1 MRKVGIVFGILVV
14 VIIIGVAVFAAT
26 FDVNR
31 YRGRIQAELEHRL
44 DRKVSLGPMH
54 LSVLPPRFQVQN
66 LAIAEDPKFP
76 NSKPFVQA
84 DQLDVSV
91 KLMPLFRKSI
101 EVDSLKLQRPTVE
114 LVKNQL
120 GVWNFSSLGANT
132 PKASGSKSE
141 FSLSEL
147 AIKDGLVAI
156 TDLQRKQPRTVYD
169 HIDGTLNDFAPGQ
182 PFAVQVAAHMPGA
195 GSQEIRLDGQ
205 GGPIAQD
212 PATTPFN
219 GTLDLKGVGIAGLQ
233 KFLNNP
239 ALENSDGVL
248 SGQTKVNSES
258 GKLAATG
265 QMNIQ
270 NARVH
275 GVDVGYPITADYDLS
290 DDLKNDLLTITKGTL
305 KLGQTPLSIHGTVN
319 TRPTPAQMDLNVKAS
334 DVSIAEAA
342 RLASAFGV
350 AFGPGTTVNGRV
362 NADIQARGA
371 ANKPALNGTISG
383 RDIQVTG
390 KEIPQPVQVKAVN
403 LALTPNEIR
412 SDQFNVTSG
421 NTTMATLLS
430 LKQYTSNSP
439 IIDATVKAPN
449 ATLPE
454 VLSIARAYGVSG
466 LDKISGLG
474 TINLNGRITGPVKSI
489 TSADILRV
497 LNGAANLNF
506 NNVRLNG
513 TDIAHQLATIA
524 GFARPGESDHGFTNI
539 SRMTGNIVVTNG
551 VARTNDLQALLDI
564 GNIGATG
571 TANLVTQALNLSVSA
586 VISKAMSQQVG
597 GTSIGGYM
605 NTALANNQGEIV
617 IPVLVTGTF
626 QNPRFAPDLQK
637 LAQMKLKG
645 LVPNF
650 NNPGGAASGI
660 LGNLLGQK
668 GNQAQQPQQQQQQQ
682 QQQQNG
688 VQQLLGLFGKKPPQ
702 KNPPP
707 PPPK

>member
-14 VIIIGVAVFAAT
+14 VVIIGAAIFAAT

-31 YRGRIQAELEHRL
+31 YRGRIQSELEHRL
-44 DRKVSLGPMH
+44 DRKVTLGPMH
-54 LSVLPPRFQVQN
+54 LSLLPPRFQVQN
-66 LAIAEDPKFP
+66 IAIAEDPKFP
-76 NSKPFVQA
+76 NPKPFVQA

-91 KLMPLFRKSI
+91 KLMPLFSKSI
-101 EVDSLKLQRPTVE
+101 EIDSLQLQRPTVE
-114 LVKNQL
+114 LVKNQS
-120 GVWNFSSLGANT
+120 GVWNFSSLGANA
-132 PKASGSKSE
+132 PKTSGSKSE
-141 FSLSEL
+141 FSLSKL
-147 AIKDGLVAI
+147 AIQDGLVAV
-156 TDLQRKQPRTVYD
+156 TDLEKRQPRTVYD
-169 HIDGTLNDFAPGQ
+169 HIDGTLKDFAPGQ
-182 PFAVQVAAHMPGA
+182 PFAVQVAARMPGA
-195 GSQEIRLDGQ
+195 GNQEVRLQGK

-212 PATTPFN
+212 PASTPFQ
-219 GTLDLKGVGIAGLQ
+219 GTLDLNGVGIAGLQ
-233 KFLNNP
+233 RFLNNP
-239 ALENSDGVL
+239 ALENSDGIL
-248 SGQTKVNSES
+248 SGQTNIQSES
-258 GKLAATG
+258 GKLSATG

-270 NARVH
+270 SARVH

-290 DDLKNDLLTITKGTL
+290 DDLKNDLLTITRGTL
-305 KLGQTPLSIHGTVN
+305 KLGQTPLALHGTVN
-319 TRPTPAQMDLNVKAS
+319 TKPTPPQIDLNVKAS

-371 ANKPALNGTISG
+371 ASKPALNGTISG

-390 KEIPQPVQVKAVN
+390 KEIPQPVQIKAVN

-412 SDQFNVTSG
+412 SGQFNVTSG
-421 NTTMATLLS
+421 NTTMSTLFS
-430 LKQYTSNSP
+430 LRQYTSNSP

-466 LDKISGLG
+466 LDRISGLG
-474 TINLNGRITGPVKSI
+474 TINIDGRITGPVKSI
-489 TSADILRV
+489 TSEDVLRV
-497 LNGAANLNF
+497 LNGSANLNF

-513 TDIAHQLATIA
+513 TDIAHQLAAIA
-524 GFARPGESDHGFTNI
+524 GFARPGEGDHGFTNI
-539 SRMTGNIVVTNG
+539 SRMTGNILVTNG
-551 VARTNDLQALLDI
+551 VAHTNNLQALLDV
-564 GNIGATG
+564 GNVSATG
-571 TANLVTQALNLSVSA
+571 TANLVTEALNLSVSA
-586 VISKAMSQQVG
+586 VLSKAMSQQVG

-626 QNPRFAPDLQK
+626 KNPRFAPDLQK

-650 NNPGGAASGI
+650 ENPGGAASGI
-660 LGNLLGQK
+660 LGTLLGQK
-668 GNQAQQPQQQQQQQ
+668 GNQTQQPQQQQQQQ
-682 QQQQNG
+682 QPG
-688 VQQLLGLFGKKPPQ
+688 VQQLLDLFGKKPQ

>member
-14 VIIIGVAVFAAT
+14 VVIIGVAIFAAT

-31 YRGRIQAELEHRL
+31 YRGRIQSELEQRL
-44 DRKVSLGPMH
+44 GRKVTLGQMH
-54 LSVLPPRFQVQN
+54 LSLLPPRFQVQSI
-66 LAIAEDPKFP
+66 AIAEDPKFP
-76 NSKPFVQA
+76 NPKPFVQA

-91 KLMPLFRKSI
+91 KLMPLLSKSI
-101 EVDSLKLQRPTVE
+101 EIDSLKLQRPTVE

-120 GVWNFSSLGANT
+120 GVWNFASLGGNAPT
-132 PKASGSKSE
+132 QASGSKSQ

-147 AIKDGLVAI
+147 AIQDGLVAI
-156 TDLQRKQPRTVYD
+156 TDLQKRQPRTVYD

-182 PFAVQVAAHMPGA
+182 PFAVQVAARMPGA
-195 GSQEIRLDGQ
+195 GNQEVRLQGK

-212 PATTPFN
+212 PAATPFQ

-233 KFLNNP
+233 HFLNNP
-239 ALENSDGVL
+239 ALVDSDGTL
-248 SGQTKVNSES
+248 SGQTKIQSES
-258 GKLAATG
+258 GKLAASG

-290 DDLKNDLLTITKGTL
+290 DDLKNDLLTITKGTI
-305 KLGQTPLSIHGTVN
+305 KLGQTPLSVHGTVN

-383 RDIQVTG
+383 RDIQITG
-390 KEIPQPVQVKAVN
+390 KEIPQPVQIKAVN

-412 SDQFNVTSG
+412 SGQFNVTSG
-421 NTTMATLLS
+421 NTTMSTLLS

-439 IIDATVKAPN
+439 VIDATVKAPN

-466 LDKISGLG
+466 LDRISGLG
-474 TINLNGRITGPVKSI
+474 TINLDGRITGPVKSI
-489 TSADILRV
+489 TSEDILRV
-497 LNGAANLNF
+497 LNGSANLNF
-506 NNVRLNG
+506 NNVRLTG

-551 VARTNDLQALLDI
+551 VARTNNLQALLDV

-571 TANLVTQALNLSVSA
+571 TANLVTEALNLSVSA
-586 VISKAMSQQVG
+586 VLSKAMSQQVG

-626 QNPRFAPDLQK
+626 KNPRFAPDLQK

-650 NNPGGAASGI
+650 NDPGGAASGI
-660 LGNLLGQK
+660 LGTLLGQK
-668 GNQAQQPQQQQQQQ
+668 GNQTQQPQQQQQPE
-682 QQQQNG
+682 QNG
-688 VQQLLGLFGKKPPQ
+688 VQQILGLFGKKPQP

>member
-1 MRKVGIVFGILVV
+1 MRKVGMVFGILVV
-14 VIIIGVAVFAAT
+14 VVIVGVAIFAAT

-54 LSVLPPRFQVQN
+54 LSLLPPRFQVQN

-101 EVDSLKLQRPTVE
+101 EVDSLNLQRPTVE

-212 PATTPFN
+212 PAATPFH

-248 SGQTKVNSES
+248 SGQTKINSES

-265 QMNIQ
+265 EMSIQ

-290 DDLKNDLLTITKGTL
+290 DDVKNDLLTITKGTL

-319 TRPTPAQMDLNVKAS
+319 NRPTPAQMDLNVKAS

-350 AFGPGTTVNGRV
+350 AFGPGTKV
-362 NADIQARGA
+362 
-371 ANKPALNGTISG
+371 
-383 RDIQVTG
+383 
-390 KEIPQPVQVKAVN
+390 
-403 LALTPNEIR
+403 
-412 SDQFNVTSG
+412 
-421 NTTMATLLS
+421 
-430 LKQYTSNSP
+430 
-439 IIDATVKAPN
+439 
-449 ATLPE
+449 
-454 VLSIARAYGVSG
+454 
-466 LDKISGLG
+466 
-474 TINLNGRITGPVKSI
+474 
-489 TSADILRV
+489 
-497 LNGAANLNF
+497 
-506 NNVRLNG
+506 
-513 TDIAHQLATIA
+513 
-524 GFARPGESDHGFTNI
+524 
-539 SRMTGNIVVTNG
+539 
-551 VARTNDLQALLDI
+551 
-564 GNIGATG
+564 
-571 TANLVTQALNLSVSA
+571 
-586 VISKAMSQQVG
+586 
-597 GTSIGGYM
+597 
-605 NTALANNQGEIV
+605 
-617 IPVLVTGTF
+617 
-626 QNPRFAPDLQK
+626 
-637 LAQMKLKG
+637 
-645 LVPNF
+645 
-650 NNPGGAASGI
+650 
-660 LGNLLGQK
+660 
-668 GNQAQQPQQQQQQQ
+668 
-682 QQQQNG
+682 
-688 VQQLLGLFGKKPPQ
+688 
-702 KNPPP
+702 
-707 PPPK
+707 

>member
-1 MRKVGIVFGILVV
+1 
-14 VIIIGVAVFAAT
+14 
-26 FDVNR
+26 
-31 YRGRIQAELEHRL
+31 
-44 DRKVSLGPMH
+44 
-54 LSVLPPRFQVQN
+54 
-66 LAIAEDPKFP
+66 
-76 NSKPFVQA
+76 
-84 DQLDVSV
+84 
-91 KLMPLFRKSI
+91 
-101 EVDSLKLQRPTVE
+101 
-114 LVKNQL
+114 
-120 GVWNFSSLGANT
+120 
-132 PKASGSKSE
+132 
-141 FSLSEL
+141 
-147 AIKDGLVAI
+147 
-156 TDLQRKQPRTVYD
+156 
-169 HIDGTLNDFAPGQ
+169 
-182 PFAVQVAAHMPGA
+182 
-195 GSQEIRLDGQ
+195 
-205 GGPIAQD
+205 
-212 PATTPFN
+212 
-219 GTLDLKGVGIAGLQ
+219 VGIAGLQ
-233 KFLNNP
+233 HFLNNP
-239 ALENSDGVL
+239 ALTDSDGTL
-248 SGQTKVNSES
+248 SGQTKIQSDS
-258 GKLAATG
+258 GKLSASG

-275 GVDVGYPITADYDLS
+275 GVNVGYPITADYDLS
-290 DDLKNDLLTITKGTL
+290 DDLKNDLLTITKGTI
-305 KLGQTPLSIHGTVN
+305 KLGQTPLSVHGTVN

-371 ANKPALNGTISG
+371 ADKPALNGTISG

-390 KEIPQPVQVKAVN
+390 KDIAQPVQVKAVN

-421 NTTMATLLS
+421 NTTMSTLLS

-489 TSADILRV
+489 TSDDILRV

-524 GFARPGESDHGFTNI
+524 GFAKGDQGFTNI
-539 SRMTGNIVVTNG
+539 SRMTGNIAVTNG

-586 VISKAMSQQVG
+586 VLSKAMSQQVG
-597 GTSIGGYM
+597 GTGIGGYM

-626 QNPRFAPDLQK
+626 KNPRFAPDLQK

-668 GNQAQQPQQQQQQQ
+668 GNQTQQPQQP
-682 QQQQNG
+682 QQQNG
-688 VQQLLGLFGKKPPQ
+688 VQQILGLFGKKPQP

>member
-14 VIIIGVAVFAAT
+14 VVIIGAAIFAAT

-31 YRGRIQAELEHRL
+31 YRGRIQSELERRL
-44 DRKVSLGPMH
+44 DRKVTLGPMH
-54 LSVLPPRFQVQN
+54 LSLLPPRFRVQN
-66 LAIAEDPKFP
+66 IAIAEDPKFP
-76 NSKPFVQA
+76 NPKPFVQA

-91 KLMPLFRKSI
+91 KLMPLFSKSI
-101 EVDSLKLQRPTVE
+101 EIDSLQLQRPTVE
-114 LVKNQL
+114 LVKNQS
-120 GVWNFSSLGANT
+120 GVWNFSSLGANA
-132 PKASGSKSE
+132 PKTSGSKSE
-141 FSLSEL
+141 FSLSKL
-147 AIKDGLVAI
+147 AIQDGLVAV
-156 TDLQRKQPRTVYD
+156 TDLEKRQPRTVYD
-169 HIDGTLNDFAPGQ
+169 HIDGTLKDFAPGQ
-182 PFAVQVAAHMPGA
+182 PFAVQVAARMPGA
-195 GSQEIRLDGQ
+195 GNQEVRLQGK

-212 PATTPFN
+212 PASTPFQ
-219 GTLDLKGVGIAGLQ
+219 GTLDLNGVGIAGLQ
-233 KFLNNP
+233 RFLNNP
-239 ALENSDGVL
+239 ALENSDGIL
-248 SGQTKVNSES
+248 SGQTNIQSES
-258 GKLAATG
+258 GKLSATG

-270 NARVH
+270 SARVH

-290 DDLKNDLLTITKGTL
+290 DDLKNDLLTITRGTL
-305 KLGQTPLSIHGTVN
+305 KLGQTPLALHGTVN
-319 TRPTPAQMDLNVKAS
+319 TKPTPPQIDLNVKAS

-371 ANKPALNGTISG
+371 ASKPALNGTISG

-390 KEIPQPVQVKAVN
+390 KEIPQPVQIKAVN

-412 SDQFNVTSG
+412 SGQFNVTSG
-421 NTTMATLLS
+421 NTTMSTLFS
-430 LKQYTSNSP
+430 LRQYTSNSP

-466 LDKISGLG
+466 LDRISGLG
-474 TINLNGRITGPVKSI
+474 TINIDGRITGPVKSI
-489 TSADILRV
+489 TSEDVLRV
-497 LNGAANLNF
+497 LNGSANLNF

-513 TDIAHQLATIA
+513 TDIAHQLAAIA
-524 GFARPGESDHGFTNI
+524 GFARPGEGDHGFTNI
-539 SRMTGNIVVTNG
+539 SRMTGNILVTNG
-551 VARTNDLQALLDI
+551 VAHTNNLQALLDV
-564 GNIGATG
+564 GNVSATG
-571 TANLVTQALNLSVSA
+571 TANLVTEALNLSVSA
-586 VISKAMSQQVG
+586 VLSKAMSQQVG

-626 QNPRFAPDLQK
+626 KNPRFAPDLQK

-650 NNPGGAASGI
+650 ENPGGAASGI
-660 LGNLLGQK
+660 LGTLLGQK
-668 GNQAQQPQQQQQQQ
+668 GNQTQQPQQQQQQQ
-682 QQQQNG
+682 QPG
-688 VQQLLGLFGKKPPQ
+688 VQQLLDLFGKKPQ

>member
-14 VIIIGVAVFAAT
+14 VVIIGVAIFAAT

-31 YRGRIQAELEHRL
+31 YRGRIQSELEQRL
-44 DRKVSLGPMH
+44 GRKVTLGQMH

-66 LAIAEDPKFP
+66 IAIAEDPKFP
-76 NSKPFVQA
+76 NPKPFVQA

-91 KLMPLFRKSI
+91 KLMPLFSKSI
-101 EVDSLKLQRPTVE
+101 EIDSLKLQRPTVE

-120 GVWNFSSLGANT
+120 GVWNFASVGANA
-132 PKASGSKSE
+132 PQSSGSKSE

-147 AIKDGLVAI
+147 AIQDGLVAI
-156 TDLQRKQPRTVYD
+156 TDLQKKQPRTVYD

-182 PFAVQVAAHMPGA
+182 PFAVQVAARMPGA
-195 GSQEIRLDGQ
+195 GNQEIRLQGK

-212 PATTPFN
+212 PASTPFQ

-233 KFLNNP
+233 HFLNNP
-239 ALENSDGVL
+239 ALADSDGTL
-248 SGQTKVNSES
+248 SGQTKIQSDS
-258 GKLAATG
+258 GKLSATG
-265 QMNIQ
+265 QMSIQ

-290 DDLKNDLLTITKGTL
+290 DDLKNDLLTITKGTI
-305 KLGQTPLSIHGTVN
+305 KLGQTPLAVHGTVN
-319 TRPTPAQMDLNVKAS
+319 TRPTPAQMDLNVKAN

-383 RDIQVTG
+383 RDIQVRG

-421 NTTMATLLS
+421 NTTMSTLLS

-489 TSADILRV
+489 TSDDILRV

-524 GFARPGESDHGFTNI
+524 GFAKTDQGFTNI
-539 SRMTGNIVVTNG
+539 SRMTGNIAVTNG

-586 VISKAMSQQVG
+586 VLSKAMSQQVG
-597 GTSIGGYM
+597 GTGIGGYM

-626 QNPRFAPDLQK
+626 KNPRFAPDLQK

-668 GNQAQQPQQQQQQQ
+668 GNQTQQPQQQQ

-688 VQQLLGLFGKKPPQ
+688 VQQILGLFGKKPQP

>member
-14 VIIIGVAVFAAT
+14 VVIIGAAIFAAT

-31 YRGRIQAELEHRL
+31 YRGRIQSELERRL
-44 DRKVSLGPMH
+44 DRKVTLGPMH
-54 LSVLPPRFQVQN
+54 LSLLPPRFQVQN
-66 LAIAEDPKFP
+66 IAIAEDPKFP
-76 NSKPFVQA
+76 NPKPFVQA

-91 KLMPLFRKSI
+91 KLMPLFSKSI
-101 EVDSLKLQRPTVE
+101 EIDSLQLQRPTVE
-114 LVKNQL
+114 LVKNQS
-120 GVWNFSSLGANT
+120 GVWNFSSLGANA
-132 PKASGSKSE
+132 PKTSGSKSE
-141 FSLSEL
+141 FSLSKL
-147 AIKDGLVAI
+147 AIQDGLVAV
-156 TDLQRKQPRTVYD
+156 TDLEKRQPRTVYD
-169 HIDGTLNDFAPGQ
+169 HIDGTLKDFAPGQ
-182 PFAVQVAAHMPGA
+182 PFAVQVAARMPGA
-195 GSQEIRLDGQ
+195 GNQEVRLQGK

-212 PATTPFN
+212 PASTPFQ
-219 GTLDLKGVGIAGLQ
+219 GTLDLNGVGIAGLQ
-233 KFLNNP
+233 RFLNNP
-239 ALENSDGVL
+239 ALENSDGTL
-248 SGQTKVNSES
+248 SGQTKIQSES
-258 GKLAATG
+258 GKLSASG

-290 DDLKNDLLTITKGTL
+290 DDLKNDLLTITRGTL
-305 KLGQTPLSIHGTVN
+305 KLGQTPLALHGTVN
-319 TRPTPAQMDLNVKAS
+319 TKPTPPQIDLNVKAS

-371 ANKPALNGTISG
+371 ASKPALNGTISG

-390 KEIPQPVQVKAVN
+390 KEIPQPVQIKAVN

-412 SDQFNVTSG
+412 SGQFNVTSG
-421 NTTMATLLS
+421 NTTMSTLFS
-430 LKQYTSNSP
+430 LRQYTSNSP

-466 LDKISGLG
+466 LDRISGLG
-474 TINLNGRITGPVKSI
+474 TINIDGRITGPVKSI
-489 TSADILRV
+489 TSEDVLRV
-497 LNGAANLNF
+497 LNGSANLNF

-513 TDIAHQLATIA
+513 TDIAHQLAAIA
-524 GFARPGESDHGFTNI
+524 GFARPGEGDHGFTNI
-539 SRMTGNIVVTNG
+539 SRMTGNILVTNG
-551 VARTNDLQALLDI
+551 VAHTNNLQALLDV
-564 GNIGATG
+564 GNVSATG
-571 TANLVTQALNLSVSA
+571 TANLVTEALNLSVSA
-586 VISKAMSQQVG
+586 VLSKAMSQQVG

-626 QNPRFAPDLQK
+626 KNPRFAPDLQK

-650 NNPGGAASGI
+650 ENPGGAASGI
-660 LGNLLGQK
+660 LGTLLGQK
-668 GNQAQQPQQQQQQQ
+668 GNQTQQPQQQQQQQ
-682 QQQQNG
+682 QPG
-688 VQQLLGLFGKKPPQ
+688 VQQLLDLFGKKPQ

>member
-14 VIIIGVAVFAAT
+14 VVIIGVAIFAAT

-31 YRGRIQAELEHRL
+31 YRGRIQSELEQRL
-44 DRKVSLGPMH
+44 GRKVTLGQMH

-66 LAIAEDPKFP
+66 IAIAEDPKFP
-76 NSKPFVQA
+76 NPKPFVQA

-91 KLMPLFRKSI
+91 KLMPLFSKSI
-101 EVDSLKLQRPTVE
+101 EIDSLKLQRPTVE

-120 GVWNFSSLGANT
+120 GVWNFASVGANA
-132 PKASGSKSE
+132 PQSSGSKSE

-147 AIKDGLVAI
+147 AIQDGLVAI
-156 TDLQRKQPRTVYD
+156 TDLQKQQPRTVYD

-182 PFAVQVAAHMPGA
+182 PFAVQVAARMPGA
-195 GSQEIRLDGQ
+195 GNQEIRLQGK

-212 PATTPFN
+212 PASTPFQ

-233 KFLNNP
+233 HFLNNP
-239 ALENSDGVL
+239 ALADSDGTL
-248 SGQTKVNSES
+248 SGQTKIQSDS
-258 GKLAATG
+258 GKLSATD
-265 QMNIQ
+265 QMSIQ

-290 DDLKNDLLTITKGTL
+290 DDLKNDLLTITKGTI
-305 KLGQTPLSIHGTVN
+305 KLGQTPLAVHGTVN
-319 TRPTPAQMDLNVKAS
+319 TRPTPAQMDLNVKAN

-421 NTTMATLLS
+421 NTTMSTLLS

-489 TSADILRV
+489 TSDDILRV

-524 GFARPGESDHGFTNI
+524 GFAKTDQGFTNI
-539 SRMTGNIVVTNG
+539 SRMTGNIAVTNG

-586 VISKAMSQQVG
+586 VLSKAMSQQVG
-597 GTSIGGYM
+597 GTGIGGYM

-626 QNPRFAPDLQK
+626 KNPRFAPDLQK

-668 GNQAQQPQQQQQQQ
+668 GNQTQQPQQQQ

-688 VQQLLGLFGKKPPQ
+688 VQQILGLFGKKPQP

>member
-1 MRKVGIVFGILVV
+1 MRKIGIVFGILVV
-14 VIIIGVAVFAAT
+14 VLIIGIAIFAAT

-44 DRKVSLGPMH
+44 DRKVSLGQMH

-66 LAIAEDPKFP
+66 IAISEDPKFP
-76 NSKPFVQA
+76 NPKPFVQA

-91 KLMPLFRKSI
+91 KLMPLFSKSI
-101 EVDSLKLQRPTVE
+101 EIDSLKLQRPTVE

-120 GVWNFSSLGANT
+120 GVWNFSSLGANA

-147 AIKDGLVAI
+147 AIQDGLVAI

-169 HIDGTLNDFAPGQ
+169 HIDGTLNDFAPEQ
-182 PFAVQVAAHMPGA
+182 PFALQVAARMPGA
-195 GSQEIRLDGQ
+195 GNQEIRLQGK
-205 GGPIAQD
+205 GGPIAQGD
-212 PATTPFN
+212 PSSTPFH

-233 KFLNNP
+233 HFLNNP
-239 ALENSDGVL
+239 ALADSDGTL
-248 SGQTKVNSES
+248 SGQTKIQSES
-258 GKLAATG
+258 GKLSASG

-305 KLGQTPLSIHGTVN
+305 KLGQTPLSVHGTVN

-390 KEIPQPVQVKAVN
+390 KEIPQPVQIKAVN

-412 SDQFNVTSG
+412 SGQFNVTSG
-421 NTTMATLLS
+421 NTTMSTLLS

-454 VLSIARAYGVSG
+454 VLSIARAYGISG

-474 TINLNGRITGPVKSI
+474 TINIDGRITGPVKSI
-489 TSADILRV
+489 TSEDILRV
-497 LNGAANLNF
+497 LNGSANLNF
-506 NNVRLNG
+506 NNVRLSG

-524 GFARPGESDHGFTNI
+524 GFARPGEGDHGFTNI
-539 SRMTGNIVVTNG
+539 SRMTGNILVTNG
-551 VARTNDLQALLDI
+551 VARTNNLQALLDV
-564 GNIGATG
+564 GNVSATG
-571 TANLVTQALNLSVSA
+571 TANLVTEALNLSVSA
-586 VISKAMSQQVG
+586 VLSKAMSQQVG

-626 QNPRFAPDLQK
+626 KNPRFAPDLQK

-650 NNPGGAASGI
+650 DNPGGAASGI
-660 LGNLLGQK
+660 LGTLLGQK
-668 GNQAQQPQQQQQQQ
+668 GAQTQQPQQQQQQP
-682 QQQQNG
+682 QNG
-688 VQQLLGLFGKKPPQ
+688 VQQLLDLFGKKAPQ

>member
-14 VIIIGVAVFAAT
+14 VVIIGVAIFAAT

-31 YRGRIQAELEHRL
+31 YRGRIQSELEQRL
-44 DRKVSLGPMH
+44 DRKVGLGQMH
-54 LSVLPPRFQVQN
+54 LSLLPPRFQVQN
-66 LAIAEDPKFP
+66 ITISEDPKFP
-76 NSKPFVQA
+76 NAKPFVQA

-91 KLMPLFRKSI
+91 KLMPLLSKSI
-101 EVDSLKLQRPTVE
+101 EIDSLKLQRPTVE
-114 LVKNQL
+114 LIKNQL
-120 GVWNFSSLGANT
+120 GVWNFSSLGTNS
-132 PKASGSKSE
+132 PKPSGSKSE

-147 AIKDGLVAI
+147 AIQDGLVAV
-156 TDLQRKQPRTVYD
+156 TDLQRNQPRTVYD

-182 PFAVQVAAHMPGA
+182 PFAVQVAARMPGA
-195 GSQEIRLDGQ
+195 GNQEIRLQGK
-205 GGPIAQD
+205 GGPIAQGD
-212 PATTPFN
+212 PASTPFR

-233 KFLNNP
+233 HFLNNP
-239 ALENSDGVL
+239 ALVDSDGTL
-248 SGQTKVNSES
+248 SGQTKIQSES
-258 GKLAATG
+258 GKLSATG

-305 KLGQTPLSIHGTVN
+305 KLGQTPLAVHGTVN
-319 TRPTPAQMDLNVKAS
+319 TRPTPAQMDLNVKAT

-362 NADIQARGA
+362 NADIQARGP

-390 KEIPQPVQVKAVN
+390 KEIPQPVQIKAVN

-412 SDQFNVTSG
+412 SGQFNVTSG
-421 NTTMATLLS
+421 NTTMSTLLS

-474 TINLNGRITGPVKSI
+474 TINLDGRITGPVKSI

-524 GFARPGESDHGFTNI
+524 GFARPGEGDHGFTNI

-551 VARTNDLQALLDI
+551 VARTNDLQALLDV
-564 GNIGATG
+564 GNISTTG
-571 TANLVTQALNLSVSA
+571 TANLVTEALNLSVSA
-586 VISKAMSQQVG
+586 VLSKAMSQQVG

-626 QNPRFAPDLQK
+626 KNPRFAPDLQK

-645 LVPNF
+645 INAEF
-650 NNPGGAASGI
+650 
-660 LGNLLGQK
+660 
-668 GNQAQQPQQQQQQQ
+668 
-682 QQQQNG
+682 
-688 VQQLLGLFGKKPPQ
+688 
-702 KNPPP
+702 
-707 PPPK
+707 

>member
-1 MRKVGIVFGILVV
+1 MEPGCTSVPASSGGFMRKIGIVFGILVV
-14 VIIIGVAVFAAT
+14 VLIIGIAIFAAT

-44 DRKVSLGPMH
+44 DRKLSLGQMH

-66 LAIAEDPKFP
+66 IAISEDPKFP
-76 NSKPFVQA
+76 NPKPFVQA

-91 KLMPLFRKSI
+91 KLMPLFSKSI
-101 EVDSLKLQRPTVE
+101 EIDSLKLQRPTVE

-120 GVWNFSSLGANT
+120 GVWNFSSLGANA

-147 AIKDGLVAI
+147 AIQDGLVAI

-169 HIDGTLNDFAPGQ
+169 HIDGTLNDFAPEQ
-182 PFAVQVAAHMPGA
+182 PFALQVAARMPGA
-195 GSQEIRLDGQ
+195 GNQEIRLQ
-205 GGPIAQD
+205 GKCGPIAQGD
-212 PATTPFN
+212 PSSTPFH

-233 KFLNNP
+233 HFLNNP
-239 ALENSDGVL
+239 ALADSDGTL
-248 SGQTKVNSES
+248 SGQTKIQSES
-258 GKLAATG
+258 GKLSASG

-305 KLGQTPLSIHGTVN
+305 KLGQTPLALHGTVN
-319 TRPTPAQMDLNVKAS
+319 TRPTPAQIDLNVKAS

-362 NADIQARGA
+362 NADIQARGSA
-371 ANKPALNGTISG
+371 SKPALNGTISG

-390 KEIPQPVQVKAVN
+390 KEIPQPVQIKAVN
-403 LALTPNEIR
+403 LALTPDEIR
-412 SDQFNVTSG
+412 SGQFNVTSG
-421 NTTMATLLS
+421 NTTMSTLLS

-474 TINLNGRITGPVKSI
+474 TINIDGRITGPVKSI
-489 TSADILRV
+489 NSADGLWV
-497 LNGAANLNF
+497 FDGSANLNF

-513 TDIAHQLATIA
+513 TDIAHQLAAIA
-524 GFARPGESDHGFTNI
+524 GFARPGEGDHGFTNI
-539 SRMTGNIVVTNG
+539 SRMTGNILVTNG
-551 VARTNDLQALLDI
+551 VAHTNNLQALLDV
-564 GNIGATG
+564 GNVSATG
-571 TANLVTQALNLSVSA
+571 TANLVTEALNLSVSA
-586 VISKAMSQQVG
+586 VLSKAMSQQVG

-626 QNPRFAPDLQK
+626 KNTRIAPDL
-637 LAQMKLKG
+637 L
-645 LVPNF
+645 
-650 NNPGGAASGI
+650 
-660 LGNLLGQK
+660 
-668 GNQAQQPQQQQQQQ
+668 
-682 QQQQNG
+682 
-688 VQQLLGLFGKKPPQ
+688 
-702 KNPPP
+702 
-707 PPPK
+707 